1 MKKQED
7 ISIKAIA
14 EKCKV
19 SAMTVS
25 RALRGSGAV
34 RETTREKIL
43 KAAEELGYIR
53 SPKMGRPGHRE
64 EQRQGVIELVA
75 GVMGKGL
82 SLFHSRLLTS
92 IEQQLA
98 LNSYDCIIRTCSGEY
113 GQFLTLMENLRS
125 SNADGTM
132 LVGSFTPEHLKALLE
147 IVPGALLLDNP
158 GDASIEMPYESFC
171 FDNIEAGRI
180 ATGHLLKCGRRNI
193 LLVNG
198 FKEHFFSRE
207 FKQGY
212 KEALEANKIKVD
224 EALIV
229 NTDFTSEG
237 AYGTVKAALDNKVQF
252 DAVLTNDEMASG
264 VYRALYE
271 HGLKIPQDISVC
283 GCDGLPVGT
292 HLFPFLT
299 TVVLDYDDLGR
310 RAIRHL
316 LHERKLNSSACR
328 IRLLPELEV
337 RESTV

>member
-7 ISIKAIA
+7 ISIKAVA

-25 RALRGSGAV
+25 RALRGNGAV
-34 RETTREKIL
+34 REATREKVL

-64 EQRQGVIELVA
+64 EQRKGVIELVA

-98 LNSYDCIIRTCSGEY
+98 QNSYDCIIRTCSGEY
-113 GQFLTLMENLRS
+113 GQFLTLMENLKS
-125 SNADGTM
+125 SDADGTM
-132 LVGSFTPEHLKALLE
+132 FVGSFTPEHLKVLLE

-180 ATGHLLKCGRRNI
+180 GTGHLLKCGRRNI

-212 KEALEANKIKVD
+212 KETLEANKIKVD
-224 EALIV
+224 ESLIV

-237 AYGTVKAALDNKVQF
+237 AYETVNAALDNKVQF

-271 HGLKIPQDISVC
+271 HGLKIPQDIFVC
-283 GCDGLPVGT
+283 GCDGLPVGM

-316 LHERKLNSSACR
+316 LHERKLNNSACR
-328 IRLLPELEV
+328 VRLLPQLEV
-337 RESTV
+337 RESTI

>member
-25 RALRGSGAV
+25 RALRGNGVV
-34 RETTREKIL
+34 REETRAKIL

-53 SPKMGRPGHRE
+53 SPKMGRPGRRE
-64 EQRQGVIELVA
+64 TQRKGVIELVA

-98 LNSYDCIIRTCSGEY
+98 QNSYDCVIRTCSGEY
-113 GQFLTLMENLRS
+113 GQFLTLMESLKS
-125 SNADGTM
+125 SSADGTM

-180 ATGHLLKCGRRNI
+180 ATNHLLKCGRKNI

-198 FKEHFFSRE
+198 IKEHFFSRE
-207 FKQGY
+207 FKQGH
-212 KEALEANKIKVD
+212 KEALEANKVEID
-224 EALIV
+224 EDLIV

-237 AYGTVKAALDNKVQF
+237 AYTAVSGALDNKVKF

-264 VYRALYE
+264 VYRALFE

-283 GCDGLPVGT
+283 GCDGLPVGL

-316 LHERKLNSSACR
+316 LHERKLNTSACR
-328 IRLLPELEV
+328 MRLLPQLEV